1 MDLSKAFDTIDHD
14 ILIYKLKRY
23 GIQGLALSWIMDY
36 LHNRKQY
43 VTFQSSESSK
53 SNITCGVPQGSIL
66 GPLLFLIYIND
77 IIYSSPLLSFILFA
91 DDTNIFYSHKNFGTL
106 INVLN
111 IEISKVSHWFLCNKL
126 SLNISKTNFI
136 RFKPHNSLNVNPTNY
151 NICINGHPI
160 VEKRST
166 KFLGITIDSNLSWSE
181 HLHHVHISVS
191 RGIGV
196 LYRLKNLISQK
207 SLTIL
212 YNALVLPY
220 ITYCN
225 IVWGNCGSTKTNSIL
240 ILQKRAL
247 RLITNSHYRS
257 HSDPLFS
264 QLKTLKIHDI
274 HTFQTAIFM
283 YKYSRNQLP
292 SVFDNFCIPNS
303 NIHSYPTRRSS
314 DYHLENPRIVL
325 AQKSLKHHGP
335 DVWNSLP
342 DIIKQCDTISLFK
355 KHLKD
360 SILSQYLSD
369 D

>member
-1 MDLSKAFDTIDHD
+1 MRTIQTFFIPIK
-14 ILIYKLKRY
+14 ILK
-23 GIQGLALSWIMDY
+23 
-36 LHNRKQY
+36 
-43 VTFQSSESSK
+43 
-53 SNITCGVPQGSIL
+53 
-66 GPLLFLIYIND
+66 
-77 IIYSSPLLSFILFA
+77 
-91 DDTNIFYSHKNFGTL
+91 L

-136 RFKPHNSLNVNPTNY
+136 RFKSHHSKNANPINY
-151 NICINGHPI
+151 NICINGLPI
-160 VEKRST
+160 VEKQST
-166 KFLGITIDSNLSWSE
+166 KFLGITIDANLSWND
-181 HLHHVHISVS
+181 HVLNVHNSVS
-191 RGIGV
+191 RGIGI
-196 LYRLKNLISQK
+196 LYRLRNLISQK

-240 ILQKRAL
+240 LLQKRAL
-247 RLITNSHYRS
+247 RLITNSQYRS
-257 HSDPLFS
+257 PSDPLFA
-264 QLKTLKIHDI
+264 QIKALKIHDI

-283 YKYSRNQLP
+283 YKYNRNQLP
-292 SVFDNFCIPNS
+292 SVFDNFLTSNA

-342 DIIKQCDTISLFK
+342 NAIKQCDSLNQFK
-355 KHLKD
+355 THLKD
-360 SILSQYLSD
+360 SILSQYTTND
-369 D
+369 